1 MKFLRLHPS
10 NGGVIYI
17 NAQAISTFFVGY
29 EYDPS
34 QIFDNDEDKEK
45 IPRTY
50 VFEYGEEQPYKVS
63 ESPEEI
69 AAMLCD
75 TKETP
80 ALAAVNVTLDSGAYM
95 PEYAHFGA
103 DAGADIRTPTA
114 FSVMPHSAVTI
125 DTGVHVE
132 IPAGYVGLI
141 KSKSGLNVNKSILT
155 EGVIDH
161 GYTGTIRIKLYNH
174 GEQTAMFERGD
185 KITQLVVVPFVAAEF
200 TQVDEITGGE
210 RGSGGFGST
219 GK

>member
-1 MKFLRLHPS
+1 MRFLKLHKMDS
-10 NGGVIYI
+10 SVIYI
-17 NAQAISTFFVGY
+17 NEQAIETFSEYRWRFEDEMTTETLIFVQN
-29 EYDPS
+29 DRIAHRDMPS
-34 QIFDNDEDKEK
+34 REPI
-45 IPRTY
+45 
-50 VFEYGEEQPYKVS
+50 VVS
-63 ESPEEI
+63 EPPEEI
-69 AAMLCD
+69 YAMLCD

-161 GYTGTIRIKLYNH
+161 GYTGTIRVKLYNH
-174 GEQTAMFERGD
+174 GEQTVTVERGD
-185 KITQLVVVPFVAAEF
+185 KITQLVIVPFVAAEF

-219 GK
+219 GR

>member
-1 MKFLRLHPS
+1 MRFLKLHKMDS
-10 NGGVIYI
+10 SVIYI
-17 NAQAISTFFVGY
+17 NEQAIETFSEYRWRFEDEMTTETLIFVQNDRIAQRGM
-29 EYDPS
+29 PS
-34 QIFDNDEDKEK
+34 REPI
-45 IPRTY
+45 
-50 VFEYGEEQPYKVS
+50 VVS
-63 ESPEEI
+63 ETPEEI
-69 AAMLCD
+69 YAMLCD

-125 DTGVHVE
+125 DTGVHIE

-141 KSKSGLNVNKSILT
+141 KSKSGLNVNRNILT

-161 GYTGTIRIKLYNH
+161 GYTGTIRVKLYNH
-174 GEQTAMFERGD
+174 GEQTATFERGD

-219 GK
+219 GR

>member
-1 MKFLRLHPS
+1 MNFLKLHPLS
-10 NGGVIYI
+10 GGIIYI
-17 NAQAISTFFVGY
+17 NAQVITSFFVGY
-29 EYDPS
+29 DCELS
-34 QIFDNDEDKEK
+34 QIFDDNEEK

-50 VFEYGEEQPYKVS
+50 VFGQGDEQPYKVS

-75 TKETP
+75 TKENP
-80 ALAAVNVTLDSGAYM
+80 AFATVRVTLDSGAYM
-95 PEYAHFGA
+95 PAYAHFGA

-155 EGVIDH
+155 EGVIDN
-161 GYTGTIRIKLYNH
+161 GYTGTIRVKLYNH
-174 GEQTAMFERGD
+174 GEQTVTFERGD
-185 KITQLVVVPFVAAEF
+185 KITQLVVVNL
-200 TQVDEITGGE
+200 
-210 RGSGGFGST
+210 RR
-219 GK
+219 

>member
-1 MKFLRLHPS
+1 MRFSDNVMRQLKAIPQTGTIFL
-10 NGGVIYI
+10 
-17 NAQAISTFFVGY
+17 FV
-29 EYDPS
+29 
-34 QIFDNDEDKEK
+34 
-45 IPRTY
+45 T
-50 VFEYGEEQPYKVS
+50 
-63 ESPEEI
+63 
-69 AAMLCD
+69 
-75 TKETP
+75 
-80 ALAAVNVTLDSGAYM
+80 VNVMLDSGAYM

-161 GYTGTIRIKLYNH
+161 GYTGTIRVKLYNH
-174 GEQTAMFERGD
+174 GEQTVTFERGD
-185 KITQLVVVPFVAAEF
+185 KITQLVIVPFVAAEF